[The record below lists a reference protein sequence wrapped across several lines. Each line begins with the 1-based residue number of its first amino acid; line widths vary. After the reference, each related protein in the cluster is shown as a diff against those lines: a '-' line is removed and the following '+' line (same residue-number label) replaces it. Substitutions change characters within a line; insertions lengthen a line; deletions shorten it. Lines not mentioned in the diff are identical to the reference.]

1 MAGSEIAKECQRIA
15 LQATGTQ
22 RAIENGKSEEDVMAI
37 QQIER
42 ASRQA
47 TKPSGNIRSSFYLW
61 RENKELLLAGVT
73 LVALLFG
80 WVGGSLTGVLPA
92 WAVTL
97 AALVAFAAGGYSG
110 LMGAIE
116 EAKQGK
122 HGIGA
127 EPAAGDIAPQQPRGQ
142 TDKGCRGKQAAG
154 FGQVSKL

>member
-1 MAGSEIAKECQRIA
+1 
-15 LQATGTQ
+15 
-22 RAIENGKSEEDVMAI
+22 MAI

-80 WVGGSLTGVLPA
+80 WVGGSLTGTLPT

-97 AALVAFAAGGYSG
+97 AALVAFAAGGY
-110 LMGAIE
+110 
-116 EAKQGK
+116 
-122 HGIGA
+122 
-127 EPAAGDIAPQQPRGQ
+127 
-142 TDKGCRGKQAAG
+142 
-154 FGQVSKL
+154 